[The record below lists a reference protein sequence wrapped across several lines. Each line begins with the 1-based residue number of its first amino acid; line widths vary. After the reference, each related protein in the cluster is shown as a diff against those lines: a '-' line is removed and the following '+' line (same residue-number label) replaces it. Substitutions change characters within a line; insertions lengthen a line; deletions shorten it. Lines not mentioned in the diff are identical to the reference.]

1 MPNLSDHQVDAAC
14 QALER
19 IVQAAMNSNHDGEV
33 AAVRAAAAGP
43 MYRALK
49 HAAQFIR
56 NGVEFGYIRMPDAD
70 CPDTAHDTLPEIEA
84 AIALAEGRTSPAAAE
99 RRAA

>member
-19 IVQAAMNSNHDGEV
+19 IVHAAVNSNHDGEV
-33 AAVRAAAAGP
+33 AAVRAAAAGA

-49 HAAQFIR
+49 NAERFIA
-56 NGVEFGYIRMPDAD
+56 NGIELGFIRMPDPGT
-70 CPDTAHDTLPEIEA
+70 PDPAHHTLPEIEA
-84 AIALAEGRTSPAAAE
+84 ALAMAEGRPATAAAE